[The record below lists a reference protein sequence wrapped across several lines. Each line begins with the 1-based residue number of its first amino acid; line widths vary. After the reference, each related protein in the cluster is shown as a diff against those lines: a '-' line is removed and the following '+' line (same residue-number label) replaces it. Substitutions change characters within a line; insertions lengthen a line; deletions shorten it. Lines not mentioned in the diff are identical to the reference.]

1 LLYLYIISTRTDEE
15 EEVEKEPVREDKG
28 KGKAAMYEEEE
39 YAALSQVLEFLALM
53 VEFLTLTSTQGP
65 KLTQK
70 RHEAASQIISSLDLL
85 VPKYQN

>member
-1 LLYLYIISTRTDEE
+1 M
-15 EEVEKEPVREDKG
+15 EKEPVREDKG
-28 KGKAAMYEEEE
+28 KGKAAMYEEE